1 MITDINQ
8 VIQNPRDPK
17 IQAVFVRAHLKL
29 IKTGLRANR
38 NSTPRKILD
47 KAEAI
52 TGQIYKARQYDKAI
66 IDLTYM
72 IDT

>member
-1 MITDINQ
+1 MIADIHQ

-17 IQAVFVRAHLKL
+17 VQAVFVRAHLKL

-38 NSTPRKILD
+38 ASSPRKILD

-52 TGQIYKARQYDKAI
+52 TGQIYRARQYDKAI
-66 IDLTYM
+66 SDLTGM